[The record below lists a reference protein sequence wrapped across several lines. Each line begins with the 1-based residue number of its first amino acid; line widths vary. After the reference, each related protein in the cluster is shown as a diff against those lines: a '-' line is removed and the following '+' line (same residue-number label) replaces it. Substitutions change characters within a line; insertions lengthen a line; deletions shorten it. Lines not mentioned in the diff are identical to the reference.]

1 MADSAAHL
9 DDTESADMPERRCLV
24 TGERRP
30 AEGLVRFVVAPE
42 SGVGIV
48 PDVAGRLPGRGL
60 WVTARRDVVAAA
72 AARNVFARAAKAP
85 VRVAPDLADRVESLL
100 ARRLVDLVAMARR
113 AGAAVG
119 GFEKVR
125 GAAAQGRLK
134 LRLAADDAGEDGERR
149 LEGTAPAVTVLN
161 DAELGQAFGRESL
174 AHAGVLDAAW
184 AERIG
189 REAARLVG
197 FREADGAEDAVTSGP
212 REAGRDGR

>member
-1 MADSAAHL
+1 
-9 DDTESADMPERRCLV
+9 MPDRRCLV

-30 AEGLVRFVVAPE
+30 TQGMVRFVVAPDSE
-42 SGVGIV
+42 AGIV

-85 VRVAPDLADRVESLL
+85 VKVAPDLADRVEALL

-174 AHAGVLDAAW
+174 AHAGVLDAGW
-184 AERIG
+184 AQRIG
-189 REAARLVG
+189 REATRLAG
-197 FREADGAEDAVTSGP
+197 FREAEDAEDSGSGGA

>member
-1 MADSAAHL
+1 
-9 DDTESADMPERRCLV
+9 MPERRCLV
-24 TGERRP
+24 TGESRP
-30 AEGLVRFVVAPE
+30 AQGLVRFVVAPDAE
-42 SGVGIV
+42 AGLV

-60 WVTARRDVVAAA
+60 WVTARRDLVAAA

-85 VRVAPDLADRVESLL
+85 VKVAPDLADRVEALL

-134 LRLAADDAGEDGERR
+134 LRLAADDASEEGERK
-149 LEGTAPAVTVLN
+149 LEGSAPAVTVLN

-174 AHAGVLDAAW
+174 THAGVLDAGW
-184 AERIG
+184 AQRIG
-189 REAARLVG
+189 REATRLAG
-197 FREADGAEDAVTSGP
+197 FREAEGDGETGAGGGRD
-212 REAGRDGR
+212 AGRDGR